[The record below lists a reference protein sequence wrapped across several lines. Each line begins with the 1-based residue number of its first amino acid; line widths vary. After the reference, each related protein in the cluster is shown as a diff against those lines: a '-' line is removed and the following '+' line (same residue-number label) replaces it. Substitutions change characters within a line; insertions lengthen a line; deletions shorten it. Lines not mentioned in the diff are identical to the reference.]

1 MAMTLR
7 LTDEDTARLRE
18 RAENDG
24 RSMQETVVEAIRA
37 YLENR
42 DRASQ
47 LDAALTD
54 TLARYKTTLRRLG
67 E

>member
-7 LTDEDTARLRE
+7 LTDSDAARLRA
-18 RAENDG
+18 RAEHDG
-24 RSMQETVVEAIRA
+24 RSMQETVVEAIHS
-37 YLENR
+37 YLEGR

-54 TLARYKTTLRRLG
+54 TLARYKTTLKRLG